1 MTGLRKANLALAL
14 ALVKGS
20 RDDKSHWQAHRKKV
34 RDCSPLE
41 LELEVGVLLATDTS
55 CGLI

>member
-1 MTGLRKANLALAL
+1 MKKASLALAL

-20 RDDKSHWQAHRKKV
+20 RDAKSHWQTYRKKV

-55 CGLI
+55 